1 MPSLSVRNLEV
12 TFVDRTLFKGVSF
25 DVEARDKMGFIGA
38 NGVGKT
44 TLFRVLSGELSPT
57 SGTVAFEK
65 NTRVGYME
73 QHSCKNPEVSVFDEL
88 VSVFGYLMDIER
100 ETAEVTAAIENKS
113 GDLSTLVERQTA
125 LIEEYENRGGLTY
138 KSRTRSALLG
148 LGFSEKDFDMQVGSL
163 SGGQRSKLCLAKLL
177 LSESNFLLLDEPTNH
192 LDIKSVGWL
201 EDFLRDFKGA
211 MIIISHDRYFLDNV
225 TNKTVELE
233 HQKAMC
239 YKGAYSEFVK
249 KKQAYNESLK
259 NKYENDIKEIKRIEG
274 IVEQQKRWGRER
286 NFITAASRQKEADR
300 IKAQLVA
307 PDSELETM
315 RIRFEPKFESGNDV
329 LICRNIEK
337 AFGEKQLFTDV
348 NIHIRKGERVF
359 ILGENGCGKTTLFK
373 ILTGKIP
380 QDRGEFEYG
389 ANVMPGYFDQM
400 QQNLDLSKTAIDEV
414 WDRFPNLTQTE
425 VR

>member
-12 TFVDRTLFKGVSF
+12 TFVDRTLFRGVSF

-192 LDIKSVGWL
+192 LDIK
-201 EDFLRDFKGA
+201 
-211 MIIISHDRYFLDNV
+211 
-225 TNKTVELE
+225 
-233 HQKAMC
+233 
-239 YKGAYSEFVK
+239 
-249 KKQAYNESLK
+249 
-259 NKYENDIKEIKRIEG
+259 EIKRIEG

-348 NIHIRKGERVF
+348 NI
-359 ILGENGCGKTTLFK
+359 
-373 ILTGKIP
+373 
-380 QDRGEFEYG
+380 Q
-389 ANVMPGYFDQM
+389 
-400 QQNLDLSKTAIDEV
+400 KTAAEKP
-414 WDRFPNLTQTE
+414 RCSKS
-425 VR
+425 

>member
-12 TFVDRTLFKGVSF
+12 TFVDRTLFRGVSF

-163 SGGQRSKLCLAKLL
+163 S
-177 LSESNFLLLDEPTNH
+177 
-192 LDIKSVGWL
+192 
-201 EDFLRDFKGA
+201 
-211 MIIISHDRYFLDNV
+211 
-225 TNKTVELE
+225 
-233 HQKAMC
+233 
-239 YKGAYSEFVK
+239 
-249 KKQAYNESLK
+249 
-259 NKYENDIKEIKRIEG
+259 
-274 IVEQQKRWGRER
+274 
-286 NFITAASRQKEADR
+286 
-300 IKAQLVA
+300 A
-307 PDSELETM
+307 P
-315 RIRFEPKFESGNDV
+315 
-329 LICRNIEK
+329 
-337 AFGEKQLFTDV
+337 
-348 NIHIRKGERVF
+348 
-359 ILGENGCGKTTLFK
+359 
-373 ILTGKIP
+373 
-380 QDRGEFEYG
+380 
-389 ANVMPGYFDQM
+389 
-400 QQNLDLSKTAIDEV
+400 
-414 WDRFPNLTQTE
+414 
-425 VR
+425 